1 MIETLSQHLLHE
13 LREIEDSF
21 VEDSDPSEREDS
33 RAYREFVSAL
43 VDQLVGKRQ
52 QLSHLDTTK
61 MMHWLGRIGA
71 RQEKS
76 SLNPEQMNQI
86 VRILENASRDSLD
99 AKYSEELLAR
109 VPLFVNRTLK
119 LAVLESK
126 YSASDQTNMY
136 IQEAARAYIFGLPLA
151 SVAISRAAMEQSLR
165 DRLGYQQSADRV
177 SFDELVKDAQ
187 KYGLLPKGAPG
198 PRVPAIRNVNNRC
211 NEVLHKGPV
220 SDDEAFE
227 LLSAARSVIEELHS
241 AEGI

>member
-43 VDQLVGKRQ
+43 VDQLVSKRQ

-99 AKYSEELLAR
+99 AKYSE
-109 VPLFVNRTLK
+109 
-119 LAVLESK
+119 
-126 YSASDQTNMY
+126 
-136 IQEAARAYIFGLPLA
+136 
-151 SVAISRAAMEQSLR
+151 
-165 DRLGYQQSADRV
+165 
-177 SFDELVKDAQ
+177 
-187 KYGLLPKGAPG
+187 
-198 PRVPAIRNVNNRC
+198 
-211 NEVLHKGPV
+211 
-220 SDDEAFE
+220 
-227 LLSAARSVIEELHS
+227 
-241 AEGI
+241 